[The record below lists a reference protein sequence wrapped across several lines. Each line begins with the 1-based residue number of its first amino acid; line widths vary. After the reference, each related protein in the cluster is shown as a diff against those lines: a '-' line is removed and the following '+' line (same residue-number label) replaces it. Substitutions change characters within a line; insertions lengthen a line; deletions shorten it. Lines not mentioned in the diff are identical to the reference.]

1 MTTADLQIVY
11 RDPAALRAYGR
22 NSRTHTAE
30 QIAAIRRSID
40 EFGFVNPILLKD
52 DQATIGAGHAR
63 LSAAML
69 DPPLERVPTV
79 LLEGLTDAQ
88 WRAYVI
94 ADNRLAEQGSGWDFE
109 ALRLEFAD
117 LKLEGFDLTLTGF
130 DEVDFDPKP
139 ADDPGPT
146 LMERFGVAP
155 FSVLSAREGWWQD
168 RKRAWIALGIQS
180 ELGRGDSVS
189 FNDNAQATAGTKAH
203 HKRSAS
209 PGDPPRP
216 AADYSGK
223 ARGDGAGRTLG
234 AVAPNQKTILKRK
247 GSYAPKGRRR
257 GPKA

>member
-130 DEVDFDPKP
+130 NEVDFDPKL

-180 ELGRGDSVS
+180 ELGRGD
-189 FNDNAQATAGTKAH
+189 GGE
-203 HKRSAS
+203 
-209 PGDPPRP
+209 PGGSPRP

-234 AVAPNQKTILKRK
+234 AVAPNQKAILKRK
-247 GSYAPKGRRR
+247 SSYATKGRRR